1 MRLTGSKQI
10 LTIAV
15 VLTLLSAAPLR
26 AEADVQTAGKLQ
38 TMLALNQHLG
48 AYDIRVVAADGRLR
62 MEGAVPSTIE
72 RTMAEDLA
80 NLVANGV
87 PIDNALTL
95 NAPFAEGP
103 GPLAMKVMD
112 LDTAT
117 KIRQRLGWQTSTSG
131 LNIDL
136 EIDQG
141 IARLQGKVG
150 GSGAHDAVATLVRT
164 TEGVREVFNYINV
177 DPDALAAER
186 DRQAADAET
195 ETEHSD
201 TWIANRVKAVLRYD
215 TTVNVRNIEVSATD
229 GIVLLRGTVTS
240 LAERQVA
247 ESLAR
252 DILGVRDVESLLTF
266 ERPM

>member
-15 VLTLLSAAPLR
+15 VLTLLSAAPAR
-26 AEADVQTAGKLQ
+26 AEADVQAAGKLQ

-48 AYDIRVVAADGRLR
+48 AYEIRVIAADGRLR

-72 RTMAEDLA
+72 RTLAEDLA
-80 NLVANGV
+80 KLVANGA

-95 NAPFAEGP
+95 EARFAQGL
-103 GPLAMKVMD
+103 GPLAAQVMD
-112 LDTAT
+112 LDVAT

-141 IARLQGKVG
+141 IVRVQGKVG
-150 GSGAHDAVATLVRT
+150 ASGAHEAVGTLVRT

-177 DPDALAAER
+177 DPDALADER
-186 DRQAADAET
+186 DRQASDAEV
-195 ETEHSD
+195 ERSD
-201 TWIANRVKAVLRYD
+201 TWIANRVEAVLRYD
-215 TTVNVRNIEVSATD
+215 TTVNARSIEVSATD
-229 GIVLLRGTVTS
+229 GVVLLRGTVTS

-247 ESLAR
+247 EALAR

>member
-1 MRLTGSKQI
+1 MRLTGFKQI
-10 LTIAV
+10 STIAV
-15 VLTLLSAAPLR
+15 VLTLMSAAPVR
-26 AEADVQTAGKLQ
+26 AEADVQAAGKLQ

-72 RTMAEDLA
+72 RTLAEDLA
-80 NLVANGV
+80 NLAANGV
-87 PIDNALTL
+87 PVDNALTL
-95 NAPFAEGP
+95 NAPFADGP
-103 GPLAMKVMD
+103 GPLAMQVMD
-112 LDTAT
+112 LDVAT
-117 KIRQRLGWQTSTSG
+117 KIRQRLGWQASTSA
-131 LNIDL
+131 LSIEL

-141 IARLQGKVG
+141 IVRLQGKVG
-150 GSGAHDAVATLVRT
+150 ASGAHDGVGTLVRT

-177 DPDALAAER
+177 DPDALADER
-186 DRQAADAET
+186 DRQASDAEA
-195 ETEHSD
+195 EHSD

-215 TTVNVRNIEVSATD
+215 TTVNARSIEVSATD
-229 GIVLLRGTVTS
+229 GVVLLRGTVTS

-247 ESLAR
+247 EALAR